1 MHVNFLMN
9 AKFEY
14 VMKTYMYVQYFN
26 VFFLQLYEYTVHSG
40 VKPYWMSLGATRQ

>member
-14 VMKTYMYVQYFN
+14 VMKTYVQYFN
-26 VFFLQLYEYTVHSG
+26 GFFLQLYEYTVHSG
-40 VKPYWMSLGATRQ
+40 VKPYWMSLEATRQ